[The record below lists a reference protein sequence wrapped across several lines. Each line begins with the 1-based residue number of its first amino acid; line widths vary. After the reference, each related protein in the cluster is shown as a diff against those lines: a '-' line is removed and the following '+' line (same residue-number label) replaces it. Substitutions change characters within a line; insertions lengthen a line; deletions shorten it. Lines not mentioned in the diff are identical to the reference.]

1 MLETRLVSSLAKIFP
16 GEISGST
23 LESATAL
30 SNEPFSF
37 QVAFKNADLKSDAV
51 QIYVRIETDIG
62 LRNISEYKVGFVPV
76 LRAAPQNAD
85 GYFERRQPGL
95 YPDMLLERNVRSE
108 IENDGFWYDKYCEQN
123 ENNQLNSIAEA
134 YQGLWFTVNEAG
146 ENIKPGKYKIAVV
159 FYSSRENAEIGRSE
173 LSLEI
178 KNARITAEAPLYT
191 CWLHCDCLADIY
203 KTEMFSDEHFRIIE
217 SFAKKAAEKS
227 AAFKILWN

>member
-16 GEISGST
+16 DEISGST
-23 LESATAL
+23 LKSATTL

-134 YQGLWFTVNEAG
+134 YQGL
-146 ENIKPGKYKIAVV
+146 VV
-159 FYSSRENAEIGRSE
+159 YRE
-173 LSLEI
+173 
-178 KNARITAEAPLYT
+178 
-191 CWLHCDCLADIY
+191 
-203 KTEMFSDEHFRIIE
+203 
-217 SFAKKAAEKS
+217 
-227 AAFKILWN
+227 

>member
-16 GEISGST
+16 DEISGST

-85 GYFERRQPGL
+85 GYL
-95 YPDMLLERNVRSE
+95 
-108 IENDGFWYDKYCEQN
+108 
-123 ENNQLNSIAEA
+123 
-134 YQGLWFTVNEAG
+134 
-146 ENIKPGKYKIAVV
+146 
-159 FYSSRENAEIGRSE
+159 SR
-173 LSLEI
+173 
-178 KNARITAEAPLYT
+178 Y
-191 CWLHCDCLADIY
+191 
-203 KTEMFSDEHFRIIE
+203 
-217 SFAKKAAEKS
+217 AA
-227 AAFKILWN
+227 